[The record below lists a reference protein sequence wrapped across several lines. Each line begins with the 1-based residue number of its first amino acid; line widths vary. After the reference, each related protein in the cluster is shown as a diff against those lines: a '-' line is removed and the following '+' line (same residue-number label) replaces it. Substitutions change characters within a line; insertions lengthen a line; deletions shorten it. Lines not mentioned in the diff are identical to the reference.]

1 MSLEH
6 KRNKYF
12 SKVSNITKWSTHKI
26 PKQKFYNQIISIPC
40 YAELDY
46 IFLTLD
52 SINSQCI
59 EILST
64 TLVSITINNPNNC
77 DSIIFDNN
85 LLTFKKII
93 KMKYMFEIVIIDCFS
108 KNRAFTDKYA
118 GVGLARKLS
127 VDLILKYTHLDT
139 IICFLDADTII
150 KKDYLYNIY
159 KNKALNKWKCAVVNF
174 KHQNDEI
181 RTHDIIQKYDLLLK
195 NNALQLSIAGSP
207 YCYVPLGSTMIC
219 TSYSYVSIGGM
230 NKRKAAEDFY
240 FLQEMQKCF
249 NVYKIKD
256 IYVYPSSRFINRTYI
271 GTSKRLYDVIN
282 NKNSISDYFFNK
294 ESYMIL
300 SFFLNL
306 ILIDKRNN
314 YESILKKIKNRDII
328 LYNYINN
335 TNFILIWPNI
345 SKLNDINFNKEF
357 HRWFDHLKTIKLLKL
372 YK

>member
-12 SKVSNITKWSTHKI
+12 SKVSNINTWSLYKI
-26 PKQKFYNQIISIPC
+26 PIQKLYNQIISIPC
-40 YAELDY
+40 YTEFDY
-46 IFLTLD
+46 IFLTLE
-52 SINSQCI
+52 SINTQSI

-64 TLVSITINNPNNC
+64 TLVSITINNSNNC
-77 DSIIFDNN
+77 DAKIFDNN
-85 LLTFKKII
+85 LLTFKKIL
-93 KMKYMFEIVIIDCFS
+93 KMKYKFEIVIIDCFS
-108 KNRAFTDKYA
+108 KNKAFTDKYA

-150 KKDYLYNIY
+150 KNNYLSDIC
-159 KNKALNKWKCAVVNF
+159 KNKTLNKWQCAVVNF

-195 NNALQLSIAGSP
+195 NNASQLSIAGSP
-207 YCYVPLGSTMIC
+207 YDYVPLGSTMVC

-249 NVYKIKD
+249 NVFKIKD
-256 IYVYPSSRFINRTYI
+256 IYVYPSSRFINRSYI

-282 NKNSISDYFFNK
+282 NKNTISDYFFNK
-294 ESYMIL
+294 KSYMIL

-306 ILIDKRNN
+306 IIINNKTN
-314 YESILKKIKNRDII
+314 YESILKKIKKRDII
-328 LYNYINN
+328 LYNYIND
-335 TNFILIWPNI
+335 TNFISVWPNI
-345 SKLNDINFNKEF
+345 SKLKDINFNKEF
-357 HRWFDHLKTIKLLKL
+357 HRWFDYLKIIKLLKL